1 MLPLYSDS
9 AAELQ
14 FTVVYCGYD
23 LDVTRA
29 LSGWRVGVHP
39 KTADLPI
46 LGRSEI
52 YAAVKYMPTTR
63 TRLSLKPRVE

>member
-1 MLPLYSDS
+1 MLPLYLNSI
-9 AAELQ
+9 AKRQ
-14 FTVVYCGYD
+14 FTIAYRGYD

-46 LGRSEI
+46 LL
-52 YAAVKYMPTTR
+52 ATK
-63 TRLSLKPRVE
+63 